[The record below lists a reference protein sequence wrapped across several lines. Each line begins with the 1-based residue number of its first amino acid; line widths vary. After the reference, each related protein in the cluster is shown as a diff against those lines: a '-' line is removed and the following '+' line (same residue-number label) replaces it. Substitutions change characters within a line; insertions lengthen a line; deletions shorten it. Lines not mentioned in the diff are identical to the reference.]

1 MTYDEPKTPIEQLI
15 NFVESAQISFKEIDR
30 LTDENI
36 KLKSENEALKNLLI
50 AQGMMNGNKNNFNN
64 KNR

>member
-50 AQGMMNGNKNNFNN
+50 AQGMMNGN
-64 KNR
+64 